1 MVEVTP
7 FINGE
12 AIASCDDATLD
23 LFNPATGEKS
33 LTMPA
38 GCEEDVNRAVA
49 SSRTAYDDG
58 RWSRLPPS
66 QRRNILH
73 QFANLIDQSALEL
86 DTFDALDMGKPLSV
100 PLGNAASAANL
111 IRYCA
116 DAIDK
121 IFGDVFQSDR
131 SVTITQHRLPRGV
144 VGAIVPWNFPTMNS
158 VMKLAPALA
167 AGNCVVLKPSE
178 CSPQSAQRLAQLAI
192 DAGLPPGVFNLVP
205 GKGDTVGRAL
215 ALHLDVDMITFTGST
230 LVGKLMMQYAGQ
242 SNMKVVHAE
251 CGGKTPQIVFADF
264 ENLDTVAD
272 HVARMILINQGQL
285 CVAGSRLLVQKEIEA
300 PLIEKVAERF
310 KKIVVGDPL
319 DKATTFGPL
328 VNQQQMNKV
337 LGYVDAGQAADAE
350 LITGGHR
357 LREGSGGCFVAPTLF
372 ANVPMDA
379 SIAQEEIFG
388 PVLSCTAFSDVDEAI
403 RLANSTVY
411 GLTSHVWTSSLPTGI
426 KLSQSIRAGTVRVNF
441 VEPTGE
447 GSGAISTEPYGL
459 SGVGVDN
466 GLAGIESYLRRQVV
480 WLNHG

>member
-1 MVEVTP
+1 M
-7 FINGE
+7 
-12 AIASCDDATLD
+12 
-23 LFNPATGEKS
+23 
-33 LTMPA
+33 LTARLPP
-38 GCEEDVNRAVA
+38 VA
-49 SSRTAYDDG
+49 PPYDDG

-86 DTFDALDMGKPLSV
+86 DTLDALDMGKPLSV

-230 LVGKLMMQYAGQ
+230 MVGKLMMQYAGQ

-285 CVAGSRLLVQKEIEA
+285 CVAGSRLLVQKEIEV

-310 KKIVVGDPL
+310 KQIVVGDPWI
-319 DKATTFGPL
+319 KQQPL
-328 VNQQQMNKV
+328 ARWLINNK
-337 LGYVDAGQAADAE
+337 
-350 LITGGHR
+350 
-357 LREGSGGCFVAPTLF
+357 
-372 ANVPMDA
+372 
-379 SIAQEEIFG
+379 
-388 PVLSCTAFSDVDEAI
+388 
-403 RLANSTVY
+403 
-411 GLTSHVWTSSLPTGI
+411 
-426 KLSQSIRAGTVRVNF
+426 
-441 VEPTGE
+441 
-447 GSGAISTEPYGL
+447 
-459 SGVGVDN
+459 
-466 GLAGIESYLRRQVV
+466 
-480 WLNHG
+480 